1 MDNDVGIW
9 QVLPHLPGSHDGVG
23 DYALTLAQKLLAAH
37 GLTTTFVVAA
47 ETSVRE
53 KEGFPVIA
61 GLDAASASSSRPLPA
76 HVILH
81 YANYG
86 YQRRGVPFQLLRFAR
101 DIRPRLSGRWITAFH
116 ELYASGA
123 PWRSAFWVRPLQV
136 RIARGLMDL
145 SDSCVVSNDVIRREI
160 ARHDPAKPVHVLP
173 VMSNFGEP
181 PLSVLAGKSPKRW
194 AIAGGTALIERS
206 MRSFAPIQSRIPP
219 ACSPDEIE
227 IVGGLD
233 TPSVRR
239 QLRLLCDSFPAIAFH
254 YHPQVS
260 VEKSSAILASCTFG
274 WLDYFGRG
282 KAWPGMIFKSSSFAA
297 FCAHGIVPILSHE
310 ESGLSAGGDFFPD
323 LFYMT
328 GTKSIFPEPETLDE
342 LSGKIRAWY
351 DRNASSTRA
360 AEVYAEALK

>member
-1 MDNDVGIW
+1 
-9 QVLPHLPGSHDGVG
+9 VLPHLPGSHDGVG
-23 DYALTLAQKLLAAH
+23 DYALTLARKLSAAH
-37 GLTTTFVVAA
+37 GLSTTFVVAA

-53 KEGFPVIA
+53 KEGFPVIG
-61 GLDAASASSSRPLPA
+61 GLDAAWASGSPPLPA

-86 YQRRGVPFQLLRFAR
+86 YQRRGVPFPLLRFAR
-101 DIRPRLSGRWITAFH
+101 DIRPRLSGRWITTFH

-123 PWRSAFWVRPLQV
+123 PWRSAFWVRPFQV

-145 SDSCVVSNDVIRREI
+145 SDSGVVSNDVIRREI

-181 PLSVLAGKSPKRW
+181 PLSVLTGKSPKRW

-206 MRSFAPIQSRIPP
+206 MRAFSHNQSRIPP
-219 ACSPDEIE
+219 AYFPDEVE

-233 TPSVRR
+233 TQSVRR
-239 QLRLLCDSFPAIAFH
+239 QLRLLGDSFPAIAFH
-254 YHPQVS
+254 HHPQVS
-260 VEKSSAILASCTFG
+260 VENASVILASCTFG
-274 WLDYFGRG
+274 WLDYFGNG
-282 KAWPGMIFKSSSFAA
+282 KAWPGMIFKSGSFAA
-297 FCAHGIVPILSHE
+297 FCAHGVVPILSHE
-310 ESGLSAGGDFFPD
+310 ESGLAVAEDLFPGP
-323 LFYMT
+323 FYMT
-328 GTKSIFPEPETLDE
+328 RTKSLFPEPETLGQ
-342 LSGKIRAWY
+342 LSGTLRAWY